1 MEHSSAHKRRLSL
14 IALAKQEVR
23 LISELASEV
32 GMRVPYAESIL
43 RRHNVPYISISKAK
57 KQQMV
62 SLHREGHD
70 CVSIAKEMGLK
81 SAEHVYRRLLQLGE
95 KPKGPRF
102 PYQPKQV
109 GHRRLGRDMPRI
121 VKMLGDMKDGKDNAF
136 IQEKYGIC
144 RERAGQVRAY
154 GIAAKL
160 LEATP

>member
-1 MEHSSAHKRRLSL
+1 MKKKDYIVAAVKMGSPLDAVATKYGVSRQHVEGICRRHKVPYVS
-14 IALAKQEVR
+14 
-23 LISELASEV
+23 ISE
-32 GMRVPYAESIL
+32 G
-43 RRHNVPYISISKAK
+43 K
-57 KQQMV
+57 KQRMV

-102 PYQPKQV
+102 PYQPKQI

-160 LEATP
+160 LEA